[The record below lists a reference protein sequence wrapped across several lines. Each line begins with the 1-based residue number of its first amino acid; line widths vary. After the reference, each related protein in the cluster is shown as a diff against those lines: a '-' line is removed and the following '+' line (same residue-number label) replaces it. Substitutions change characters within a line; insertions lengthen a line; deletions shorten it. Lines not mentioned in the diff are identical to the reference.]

1 MVFRSVDGT
10 DLGVVMFR
18 YAASNYTEKA
28 KHLPR
33 PVMLNS
39 KRDDKRDRA
48 QVLFDIDNEP
58 YCCTKK
64 AIKMNTHHQQGGHM
78 LSQIN
83 YYFLFLY
90 YTLIMFILLFII
102 IISNIIPYITIYF
115 TSYYIPEWGIVYI
128 SNTIT
133 FALILSSF
141 VIFKNFGKDIMCNCN
156 ES

>member
-1 MVFRSVDGT
+1 MNKNKPKTQNPKPKTQNPKPKFST
-10 DLGVVMFR
+10 LFQKM
-18 YAASNYTEKA
+18 SQMSQMSSLI
-28 KHLPR
+28 HL
-33 PVMLNS
+33 L
-39 KRDDKRDRA
+39 
-48 QVLFDIDNEP
+48 LDIDNET

-115 TSYYIPEWGIVYI
+115 TSYYIPAWGIVYI

-133 FALILSSF
+133 FTLILSSF

-156 ES
+156 ESLEH